1 MIFQLWYANCLHIS
15 QDKRHTYPE
24 RNTKMKTLIK
34 IAVGAVAMCVVATA
48 SAGVIIQSTT
58 QVNKKKVLVQY
69 QQSSTGVLQSM
80 TIKQK
85 KLAKWCK
92 KNGGCSNAV
101 IVAQVPPTVKA
112 EISQQVVDV
121 PEPATLALLGAGL
134 LGMGL
139 AARRRKVLST

>member
-1 MIFQLWYANCLHIS
+1 
-15 QDKRHTYPE
+15 
-24 RNTKMKTLIK
+24 MKNLVK
-34 IAVGAVAMCVVATA
+34 FVVGAVAMCVVATA
-48 SAGVIIQSTT
+48 SAGVIIQSSAAAG
-58 QVNKKKVLVQY
+58 KKKVTIVY
-69 QQSSTGVLQSM
+69 QQNSTGVLQTM

-101 IVAQVPPTVKA
+101 IVAQVPHTASVEVAPPIVA
-112 EISQQVVDV
+112 V

-139 AARRRKVLST
+139 AARRRRVAS

>member
-1 MIFQLWYANCLHIS
+1 MN
-15 QDKRHTYPE
+15 
-24 RNTKMKTLIK
+24 MKNLVK
-34 IAVGAVAMCVVATA
+34 FAVGAVAMCLVATA
-48 SAGVIIQSTT
+48 SAGVIIQSTASAG
-58 QVNKKKVLVQY
+58 KKLVTVVY
-69 QQSSTGVLQSM
+69 QQNSSGVLQSM

-101 IVAQVPPTVKA
+101 IVAQSPPAIKGEV
-112 EISQQVVDV
+112 QQPPAVAV

-139 AARRRKVLST
+139 AARRRKISVAA